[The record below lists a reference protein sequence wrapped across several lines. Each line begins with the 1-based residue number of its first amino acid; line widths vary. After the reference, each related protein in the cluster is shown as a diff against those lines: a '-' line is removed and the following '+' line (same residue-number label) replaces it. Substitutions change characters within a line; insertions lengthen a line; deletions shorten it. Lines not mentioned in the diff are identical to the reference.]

1 MKVKSSGFTLIEL
14 MIVIAVIGILA
25 AIAVRSYSKHVAKA
39 KFTEVI
45 SSVQFIKRDV
55 EICIFDQGWDSIEI
69 CSLGNS
75 AFDQGSVGWD
85 LKKYPSDF
93 VTKYVDSINIEN
105 GVITAK
111 ASALNNLKSATF
123 VLKPTPGRA
132 DVVIWE
138 VDSSSSCLDLGY
150 C

>member
-1 MKVKSSGFTLIEL
+1 
-14 MIVIAVIGILA
+14 MIVITIIGILA
-25 AIAVRSYSKHVAKA
+25 TIAVRSYSKHVAKA

-45 SSVQFIKRDV
+45 SSVQFLKRDV
-55 EICIFDQGWDSIEI
+55 EVCIFDQGWDSIAI

-93 VTKYVDSINIEN
+93 ASKYVDSINVEN

-111 ASALNNLKSATF
+111 ASSLNNLKSATF
-123 VLKPTPGRA
+123 VLKPNPGHA

-138 VDSSSSCLDLGY
+138 IDSSSTCIEFGY